1 MATQR
6 RDIVREGGLAD
17 AALCAAAL
25 LFGLGLV
32 GGCASS
38 QKSTE
43 NDEKASSEELP
54 DPSEQKASKDRAE
67 STEEQDESAEGGSP
81 AEGGGD
87 GGGEDGGESKPLI
100 GSVKDKIAS
109 AVDKSEQGNDARA
122 KKILN
127 RFVDDSDA
135 GFLASYN
142 LGVIAE
148 KEGDISAA
156 ANHYTKTLKK
166 NPDFTPALLN
176 LVRLYIRYDRV
187 RDADEI
193 ARKYTDARPENL
205 DHRVAKLEVML
216 AKEDYRDVIREAK
229 KLLRRDERNVEAMLA
244 MAKANFELERYEFTT
259 DILERVSELA
269 PERAEIYFIF
279 GLVAMENENRGRAIS
294 NFEKAL
300 EHNPRLA
307 EAHNNLG
314 LLYQEAGDFQAAAEQ
329 FRAAVDDYPNFLE
342 ATLNL
347 GIALKQL
354 EKKKK
359 AEEKFKEVISMDS
372 NYADAYFNLGVLYL
386 DSELGDLEK
395 IPRLEK
401 SIEFLNKYKRKAAGR
416 LDGDDPVDDYI
427 KSARDQIEAEKERQ
441 EMMRKSQQSAQSGG
455 DSDQGSDGGGGNG
468 DGSSNDGGGES
479 EK

>member
-1 MATQR
+1 
-6 RDIVREGGLAD
+6 V
-17 AALCAAAL
+17 CAAAS

-43 NDEKASSEELP
+43 NVEKASSEELP
-54 DPSEQKASKDRAE
+54 DPSEEKASQDRAE
-67 STEEQDESAEGGSP
+67 SADEQDESAEGGSSDS
-81 AEGGGD
+81 GDD
-87 GGGEDGGESKPLI
+87 GGGEEGGESKPLI
-100 GSVKDKIAS
+100 GSVKDKIAN

-122 KKILN
+122 KNILN

-156 ANHYTKTLKK
+156 ARHYTKTLEK

-187 RDADEI
+187 RDADKI

-205 DHRVAKLEVML
+205 DHRVARLEVML

-269 PERAEIYFIF
+269 PDRAEIYFIF
-279 GLVAMENENRGRAIS
+279 GLVAMENKNRGRAIS

-401 SIEFLNKYKRKAAGR
+401 SIEFLNIYKRKAAGR

>member
-1 MATQR
+1 MNTQCR
-6 RDIVREGGLAD
+6 GVVRGSGVAV
-17 AALCAAAL
+17 AALFAAASL
-25 LFGLGLV
+25 LVGGLV

-43 NDEKASSEELP
+43 QDEGASGEELP
-54 DPSEQKASKDRAE
+54 DPSEQEASGDQKATDGEQGKSG
-67 STEEQDESAEGGSP
+67 SEEGGDESGG
-81 AEGGGD
+81 
-87 GGGEDGGESKPLI
+87 SKPLV
-100 GSVKDKIAS
+100 GSAKNKIAN

-127 RFVDDSDA
+127 RFVDHSDA

-148 KEGDISAA
+148 KEGDISGA
-156 ANHYTKTLKK
+156 ANHYTKALDN

-176 LVRLYIRYDRV
+176 LVRLYVRYDRIS
-187 RDADEI
+187 DADKI
-193 ARKYTDARPENL
+193 ARKYIDARPENL
-205 DHRVAKLEVML
+205 DHRAARLEVML

-259 DILERVSELA
+259 DILERASELA
-269 PERAEIYFIF
+269 PDRSEIYFIF

-300 EHNPRLA
+300 EKNPRLA

-314 LLYQEAGDFQAAAEQ
+314 LLYQEAGDFEAAAAQ
-329 FRAAVDDYPNFLE
+329 FRKAIDDYPDFMQ
-342 ATLNL
+342 AKLNL

-354 EKKKK
+354 GEKKK

-372 NYADAYFNLGVLYL
+372 SYADAYFNLGVLYL
-386 DSELGDLEK
+386 DSELPDLEK

-401 SIEFLNKYKRKAAGR
+401 SIEYLNQYKQKAAGR
-416 LDGDDPVDDYI
+416 LEEDDPADDYI
-427 KSARDQIEAEKERQ
+427 KSAREQIKAEKERQ
-441 EMMRKSQQSAQSGG
+441 KMMRKTQQSAQSG
-455 DSDQGSDGGGGNG
+455 DGSGEGSKGGGE
-468 DGSSNDGGGES
+468 GSSDSSSDDSGGES